1 MFSQENAPQTN
12 ITFYYTEK
20 PEKNQAYPEKI
31 FKFGFF
37 TLSGQKSLAKQKK
50 LCYNKKCVNL
60 RRFCEVVFHSVP
72 VISAIEMRV
81 AELGKLHFT
90 EDEMKQMA
98 SEMTSIIEIMDT
110 VKEIDIQYDAYADN
124 KNVYLN
130 DLREDIKAD
139 SFPTEKILQNA
150 VNDENCFVVP
160 KVVE

>member
-1 MFSQENAPQTN
+1 MDLQM
-12 ITFYYTEK
+12 I
-20 PEKNQAYPEKI
+20 AY
-31 FKFGFF
+31 
-37 TLSGQKSLAKQKK
+37 L
-50 LCYNKKCVNL
+50 
-60 RRFCEVVFHSVP
+60 
-72 VISAIEMRV
+72 

-150 VNDENCFVVP
+150 ENDENCFVVP